1 MASGFVKAELMT
13 CRQGRSQVSCRL
25 LYNSVLLLVF
35 GLILWKWM
43 NGVDSLGSNQEC
55 KIGYIHSHSRVSQC
69 LASIRKLG
77 NRRSSEGLRS
87 FKPSKGTNLFI
98 LIILAG
104 DIEMNPG
111 PRFQCGL
118 CKKYCKASDRLLECE
133 ECEKR
138 FHASCSNLSDNELLR
153 IESGDGAW
161 YCTNCKADC
170 GLCSG
175 AVLKGHKAVQCDNC
189 DMWIHNECS
198 FIAETQYETVNNTN
212 CTWICPK
219 CEFFNFSDSFFG
231 EQVNV
236 ETENRF
242 VPLTKVKKD
251 RSPPC
256 GTNKSSFISGLKFI
270 SMNINSIRGKKLELL
285 AFLDFHQPH
294 VVAIQETKIDSSIA
308 TSELF
313 PETCPYSVYR
323 KDRNIHGGGVMLLVH
338 KDISHMP
345 ITELENDSESIWVK
359 VFANKT
365 SHFVASWYRPPGSTS
380 EEFQLFREQLDYIR
394 THHKGKKLPSA
405 HVLGDFNF
413 KDIDWPDRLSKSG
426 STLSQSE
433 GQILIDIMNDH
444 GLEQMVHFPT
454 REKNTLDLILTT
466 LPGQF
471 QDVHSPDKLSD
482 HDIVSGTL
490 KMFIPP
496 IKKPRRKVYLY
507 QKGDYE
513 SMRKDTL
520 QFSKEK
526 YFNGH
531 SDTRSV
537 QENFDLLTSFIQDS
551 ADKHIPSKTSRSVS
565 SIPWITPEIRR
576 KIRRKNKTHAKA
588 KKTGS
593 SKLRSKFET
602 LRREI
607 KADVRKQHDLYVN
620 NLVGDVKAN
629 PRDFYRY
636 INSQKKDTQ
645 GIPPLKRKNGKGV
658 AQSDLEKAEEFNG
671 QFTDVFSKNE
681 HTQVPLLDRSAPFM
695 NDIAVSKDGVIKLL
709 KGLNPSKALGP
720 DELHPRVLK
729 ELATELGPV
738 LAHLFQQS
746 IDTGEIPKEWSLA
759 NICPLFKKSDRSL
772 ACNYRPVS
780 LTCVPCKL
788 LEHTVCSNIMAHLD
802 EYKLL
807 SDRQH
812 AFRKGHSC
820 ETQLTTVINDWA
832 KILDNRGQVDTFILD
847 FEKAFDTPPHE
858 LLKSKLFGYGIG
870 GKTLKWIDSFLCFRQ
885 QRVVVNG
892 VKSDWAP
899 VLSGVPQGTVLG
911 PLLFSL
917 YINDISSDIESE
929 IRLFADDCV
938 CYREIKDEKDT
949 MKLQRD
955 IDRLGSWA
963 RKWGMRF
970 QPVKCN
976 MMQLTRKRIKKIH
989 ASYTLEG
996 TNLENVE
1003 SIKYLGVTITSDLR
1017 WNTHVSNVCTKAN
1030 RTLGFLRRNLHSCP
1044 QEVKEAAYKGLVR
1057 PVLDY
1062 GSSVWDP
1069 PGVVLQ
1075 EELESVQKRA
1085 ARFVTGN
1092 YDYETGSMT
1101 GILGQLK
1108 WESLKKRRKDNR
1120 LILLYKGLKGKASVP
1135 TDDLIPKTRRCR
1147 NQHSMA
1153 FQTPIANTDVYK
1165 GSFFPQTIRDWNA
1178 LPDSLISSAEDA
1190 EDCVAKFTSLVRARD

>member
-1 MASGFVKAELMT
+1 
-13 CRQGRSQVSCRL
+13 
-25 LYNSVLLLVF
+25 
-35 GLILWKWM
+35 
-43 NGVDSLGSNQEC
+43 
-55 KIGYIHSHSRVSQC
+55 
-69 LASIRKLG
+69 
-77 NRRSSEGLRS
+77 
-87 FKPSKGTNLFI
+87 
-98 LIILAG
+98 
-104 DIEMNPG
+104 
-111 PRFQCGL
+111 
-118 CKKYCKASDRLLECE
+118 
-133 ECEKR
+133 
-138 FHASCSNLSDNELLR
+138 
-153 IESGDGAW
+153 
-161 YCTNCKADC
+161 
-170 GLCSG
+170 
-175 AVLKGHKAVQCDNC
+175 
-189 DMWIHNECS
+189 
-198 FIAETQYETVNNTN
+198 
-212 CTWICPK
+212 
-219 CEFFNFSDSFFG
+219 
-231 EQVNV
+231 
-236 ETENRF
+236 
-242 VPLTKVKKD
+242 
-251 RSPPC
+251 
-256 GTNKSSFISGLKFI
+256 
-270 SMNINSIRGKKLELL
+270 
-285 AFLDFHQPH
+285 
-294 VVAIQETKIDSSIA
+294 
-308 TSELF
+308 
-313 PETCPYSVYR
+313 
-323 KDRNIHGGGVMLLVH
+323 MLLVH

-380 EEFQLFREQLDYIR
+380 EEFQLFREQLDYIK

-454 REKNTLDLILTT
+454 REKNTLDLILAT

-490 KMFIPP
+490 RIFIPP

-520 QFSKEK
+520 EFAKEK

-607 KADVRKQHDLYVN
+607 KADVRKQHDLNVN

-681 HTQVPLLDRSAPFM
+681 HTQVPLLDRCAPFM

-738 LAHLFQQS
+738 FAHLFQQS
-746 IDTGEIPKEWSLA
+746 IDTGEIPKEWSPA

-788 LEHTVCSNIMAHLD
+788 LEHIVCSNIMAHLD

-858 LLKSKLFGYGIG
+858 LLKSKLFRYGIG

-899 VLSGVPQGTVLG
+899 VVSGVPQGTVLG

-938 CYREIKDEKDT
+938 CYREIKDEEDT
-949 MKLQRD
+949 LKLQRD

-976 MMQLTRKRIKKIH
+976 MMQLTRKRINKIH

-1030 RTLGFLRRNLHSCP
+1030 RTLGFLRRNLYSCP

-1075 EELESVQKRA
+1075 EELESVEKRA

-1092 YDYETGSMT
+1092 YNYETGSMT